1 MKFKGRGKR
10 REGNVCV
17 KEDEERQTKK
27 GLKLSVEV
35 IQMLHNT
42 VNTESLGV
50 GPVRSVCV

>member
-1 MKFKGRGKR
+1 M
-10 REGNVCV
+10 CV

-27 GLKLSVEV
+27 ELKLSVEV

-50 GPVRSVCV
+50 GPVRSVYV